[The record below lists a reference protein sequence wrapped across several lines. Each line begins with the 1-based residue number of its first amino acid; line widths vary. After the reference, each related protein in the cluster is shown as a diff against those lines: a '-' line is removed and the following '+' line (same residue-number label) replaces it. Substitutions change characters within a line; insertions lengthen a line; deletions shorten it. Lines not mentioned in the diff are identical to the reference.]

1 MDHKSGDES
10 GDRSIKG
17 EEDSLFQHLAPDT
30 PEVKKIKS
38 LRGKEYE
45 YAEHIGIAEYSIA
58 RYFYEAD
65 RKIKDK
71 DAVSALKNIRKNSN
85 KNISFFEQGL
95 EKEIVK
101 NLIELLEENPVTYHE
116 LKLVI
121 DYVLEVIE
129 NRSWMEDE
137 QAYLKWVAYVM
148 NLFTE
153 EENEEYEK
161 NIKKLAAKLG
171 LSGKHA
177 DLMLMKGDEEDY
189 FEFVEEYEEENEGE
203 AGSEK
208 EGLTEEELIAEM
220 ESKFLSMEDT
230 EKFDFLL
237 ENGPEFYE
245 LLGLYISELSEK
257 GEFGKIQELY
267 SKLTEKYDDFIYLYV
282 FMGATY
288 LEIDPALA
296 KSYFEQALR
305 ALDKLNDL
313 PDSTKERLRTN
324 FLNLIEKIN

>member
-1 MDHKSGDES
+1 MNHET

-17 EEDSLFQHLAPDT
+17 GEDSLFRHLAPDT

-38 LRGKEYE
+38 LQGREYE

-58 RYFYEAD
+58 RHFYEAD

-71 DAVSALKNIRKNSN
+71 DAVSALKNIRKNGN
-85 KNISFFEQGL
+85 KNISFFKEGL

-101 NLIELLEENPVTYHE
+101 NLIELLDEKPVTHHE

-121 DYVLEVIE
+121 DYVLEIIG

-137 QAYLKWVAYVM
+137 QAYIKWVAYVM
-148 NLFTE
+148 DLFTE

-161 NIKKLAAKLG
+161 SIKKLAAKLG

-177 DLMLMKGDEEDY
+177 DLILLKGDEEDY
-189 FEFVEEYEEENEGE
+189 FEFVEGYGDENEGD
-203 AGSEK
+203 
-208 EGLTEEELIAEM
+208 EGEERGEGEEPTEEEMIAEM
-220 ESKFLSMEDT
+220 ESKFLSMEDA

-245 LLGLYISELSEK
+245 LVGLYISELSEK

-288 LEIDPALA
+288 LEIEPALA
-296 KSYFEQALR
+296 KSYFEQALN

-313 PDSTKERLRTN
+313 SDSTKERLRAN
-324 FLNLIEKIN
+324 FLDLIEKIN